1 MAINFGELDYY
12 GKVPANELKQ
22 KIREIAYNGIR
33 EMLVNIPTSQSGSF
47 HERVDGVITFTELLC
62 EQIDEEVAHKNAEM
76 EQVLQKWNA
85 EGYGND
91 DAGA

>member
-1 MAINFGELDYY
+1 MAVNFGELDYY
-12 GKVPANELKQ
+12 GKVPAGELKQ

-33 EMLVNIPTSQSGSF
+33 EMLVDIPASQSGSF
-47 HERVDGVITFTELLC
+47 HDRVDGIICATETLC